1 MTDAA
6 EPDRAPDERERL
18 IAEHARTRGQ
28 IEEFA
33 GGELRSYRGRVNG
46 WLLAVYL
53 VLGVWAGYYLVRFW
67 GGLGPGLAR

>member
-1 MTDAA
+1 MTDRAEGDGAA
-6 EPDRAPDERERL
+6 EARERL
-18 IAEHARTRGQ
+18 IEAHARARGG

-33 GGELRSYRGRVNG
+33 GGEIRSYHGLVNG

-53 VLGVWAGYYLVRFW
+53 VLAVWGIYYLVRFW